1 MTKTSKKN
9 RPGVEAKKF
18 SLGRCKSEN
27 SAWRR
32 GWRKAWPAA
41 VLNGAWPLGCI
52 FHHEMWPARL
62 VRSFCMLQ
70 VRGSVGL
77 VRMASGGTDRALNRL
92 AQEKSPYLLQH
103 ASNPVD
109 WYEQHT
115 SSYYHT
121 VFLFDRGSIIF
132 ISTCNR
138 LSLLLPHWL
147 PTL

>member
-1 MTKTSKKN
+1 
-9 RPGVEAKKF
+9 
-18 SLGRCKSEN
+18 
-27 SAWRR
+27 
-32 GWRKAWPAA
+32 
-41 VLNGAWPLGCI
+41 
-52 FHHEMWPARL
+52 MWPARL
-62 VRSFCMLQ
+62 VGSFCILQ

-115 SSYYHT
+115 SLYYHT
-121 VFLFDRGSIIF
+121 VFLFDRGNIIF

-138 LSLLLPHWL
+138 FSHKSTIATTLVTNTVKIRLPSRW
-147 PTL
+147 